1 MLLPALPDNGNQEG
15 EEMLLEFGDA
25 LDAEGPAPLPPDYGP
40 RMICCNHKCLQGL
53 RLKYGTELE
62 ELQGSL
68 NKMTLTERDNFLWDL
83 VRASLNKEDSGRR
96 QWRLMGVPVCRRAFK
111 DLVGLGNK
119 KMKRL
124 CEALN
129 KGMLRPFE
137 DQRRHN
143 GAAKMPDKYLDVDSF
158 FNFLYHYVAEPLAE
172 EDDHAPEIARENQDC
187 DEYAGMDWQ
196 AKLVQWTSARD
207 GASAAATSAMVGLIA
222 GVGERRW
229 LPHMSMRE
237 LFEWYRSNGPAEQQ
251 DNKARYTV
259 FSKCWRETWSTM
271 LKIREVGQH
280 ARCDT
285 CARLSREAKSNTSEE
300 KRRAA
305 EVALRVH
312 RQRNMAD
319 RAVDQRLTHLSE
331 LSTSVDSGG
340 KQSME
345 SRVLHVKV
353 DGMDQAK
360 FRCPRNMASSKGWA
374 SLWRPTLHRVG
385 VLVEGVVEAFYITDA
400 DMMKDSNL
408 ELTALSMTLDRVSE
422 ILKER
427 GLSMPE
433 HLSLTYD
440 NTARE
445 GKNQHVAKWMAWL
458 VASGKFRSVQ
468 DGNGQVGH
476 THNKLDQRFSVVA
489 ALLKRQGVLQTPEDF
504 LTVIQQYVHPA
515 GNRKLVVGKI
525 EAAWN
530 WQMWLEPLGLNLTG
544 IAASQSVPD
553 VGHSKR
559 FVLRKD
565 LPTLRLNLLP
575 EWAEVVPPVF
585 RSELQ
590 DPRDVIMLS
599 KEFWSSDA
607 LAHPPLLIFPN
618 AILPK
623 LQALPE
629 KQCLRNNLSPSQ
641 LAEFQ
646 KTAAKVEADP
656 WRMEAAAAYLRK
668 WCDQNVKQTFPMPDV
683 LHFLRDQMEERR
695 WERDSLAIADVE
707 QQDDVWLRYA
717 PGAPVAIA
725 VHPAARK
732 RSLTGGLGEPAVKK
746 RKGKAKK
753 ADQLPADGAQLP
765 APSSHLGDAPRP
777 PLPDGERV
785 LDPSV
790 PVRAPAVPQGLVMGE
805 SGARPGCSKC
815 RYAKDG
821 CKQCRRPNYKPRG
834 PKRQAAGRDA

>member
-1 MLLPALPDNGNQEG
+1 MPALPDNDDNWY
-15 EEMLLEFGDA
+15 EEMEREFQDA
-25 LDAEGPAPLPPDYGP
+25 LDAQDPVPLPPDCGP
-40 RMICCNHKCLQGL
+40 RTICCKHKCLQRL
-53 RLKYGTELE
+53 RLKCGQELDK
-62 ELQGSL
+62 LQASL
-68 NKMTLTERDNFLWDL
+68 DKMTATERDDFLWDL
-83 VRASLNKEDSGRR
+83 VRASQNKEDSGRR
-96 QWRLMGVPVCRRAFK
+96 HWRLKGEPVCRRAFK

-129 KGMLRPFE
+129 VGMLRPFE

-143 GAAKMPDKYLDVDSF
+143 GLHQTPNKYLDVDSF
-158 FNFLYHYVAEPLAE
+158 FNFLYHYVAEPMAE

-187 DEYAGMDWQ
+187 DEYAGTDWQ
-196 AKLVQWTSARD
+196 ARLVQWTSARE
-207 GASAAATSAMVGLIA
+207 GASSAATSAMVGLVE

-237 LFEWYRSNGPAEQQ
+237 LFEWYRFHGLAEKQ
-251 DNKARYTV
+251 DEKARYTV
-259 FSKCWRETWSTM
+259 FRQCWHKTWSNM
-271 LKIREVGQH
+271 LKIREVAQH
-280 ARCDT
+280 ARCDS
-285 CARLSREAKSNTSEE
+285 CARLSQEAKSNTSVEQ
-300 KRRAA
+300 RRAA

-331 LSTSVDSGG
+331 LSTSPESGG
-340 KQSME
+340 KESME
-345 SRVLHVKV
+345 SRVLHVKI

-374 SLWRPTLHRVG
+374 SLWRPTLHCVG
-385 VLVEGVVEAFYITDA
+385 VLVEGVMEAYYITDA
-400 DMMKDSNL
+400 DVMKDSNL
-408 ELTALSMTLDRVSE
+408 ELTSLSMALDRTLE

-445 GKNQHVAKWMAWL
+445 GKNQHMAKWMAWL
-458 VASGKFRSVQ
+458 VATGKFRSVQ
-468 DGNGQVGH
+468 DGNRQVGH

-504 LTVIQQYVHPA
+504 LTVIQQYVHPG

-530 WQMWLEPLGLNLTG
+530 WQKWLEPLGLNLTG

-559 FVLRKD
+559 FVPRKD
-565 LPTLRLNLLP
+565 LPTLRLKLLP

-585 RSELQ
+585 QSELQ
-590 DPRDVIMLS
+590 GPKDVLMLS

-607 LAHPPLLIFPN
+607 LAHPPLLVFPN
-618 AILPK
+618 VILPK
-623 LQALPE
+623 LRALPE
-629 KQCLRNNLSPSQ
+629 EKCLRNNLSPSQ
-641 LAEFQ
+641 LSEFR
-646 KTAAKVEADP
+646 KTATKVEADP
-656 WRMEAAAAYLRK
+656 WCMQAAAAYLRK
-668 WCDQNVKQTFPMPDV
+668 WCEQNVSQAFPMPNA
-683 LHFLRDQMEERR
+683 LHFLGDQMEERR

-707 QQDDVWLRYA
+707 QLDDAWLRYA

-725 VHPAARK
+725 VHAAARK
-732 RSLTGGLGEPAVKK
+732 RSLTGGLGEPAAKK

-753 ADQLPADGAQLP
+753 ADQLPADAAALP
-765 APSSHLGDAPRP
+765 APPSHLGDVP
-777 PLPDGERV
+777 PPPAAV
-785 LDPSV
+785 PDPSV
-790 PVRAPAVPQGLVMGE
+790 LVPVLAPAVPQ
-805 SGARPGCSKC
+805 RPLGCPTCRNSKG
-815 RYAKDG
+815 G
-821 CKQCRRPNYKPRG
+821 CKTCRNPRYKPRG
-834 PKRQAAGRDA
+834 PKRQAGAGDV